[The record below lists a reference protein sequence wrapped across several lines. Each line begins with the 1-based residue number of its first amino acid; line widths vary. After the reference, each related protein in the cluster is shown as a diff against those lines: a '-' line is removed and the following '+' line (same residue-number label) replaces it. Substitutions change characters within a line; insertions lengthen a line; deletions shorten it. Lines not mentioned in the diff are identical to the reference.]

1 MELRISDLLDELQE
15 VPIDILP
22 YTAASEKRVNELT
35 LSKIREHGKP
45 KPHIRGSS
53 VISKVLIAAVLIT
66 ALAFTVMAATGTQF
80 EDWIVGLEKPKE
92 GAHLQ
97 YDSDLLLGGT
107 SYHWEVS
114 NWMLLLTAADAT
126 ENGIT
131 LEAME
136 YGNGMKHGTLTM
148 DGAYWMESWNG
159 SGYEAMAITIPAGE
173 QVAIEPQEKYRWN
186 VDWSRSY
193 GPLESGSYRLGI
205 PLTYTAEDGTKEKVE
220 FYAKFRIFSEEMD
233 NYIKKCNDAVKHR
246 YEQQVLHFKETHYP
260 HNPSLRNEMGY
271 VYYTEEVW
279 KYGDDFLTA
288 LRYYD
293 ENGQYI
299 EEYGGGHLCRDGV
312 GYALE
317 WTDET
322 LSEVSQWERA
332 SYVEDDDVSYGMFLR
347 AEVIEPIIG
356 EIWDDGNTIYMVSF
370 YDGMDETLLTEEE
383 LQQLNEENPL
393 WNHNYNEYVYTFDD
407 AGNLIEYES
416 ISQTAK
422 SAENSQRE
430 TTYKFEIYDTAPE
443 EVQRM
448 IHMHD
453 VSNPP
458 AFTWQ
463 EEQSRYGEM
472 VDILEKAKTS
482 GFRNTTAQKISCAD
496 DAVDIARK
504 DAVITEHP
512 YYREGDEYNLA
523 QVFYDE
529 NADVWK
535 IAFGYS
541 QEDNKQIYVYLS
553 GDGITLMT
561 VYPPYE

>member
-22 YTAASEKRVNELT
+22 YTAASKKRVNELT
-35 LSKIREHGKP
+35 LRKIHEHGNP
-45 KPHIRGSS
+45 KNHTRSS
-53 VISKVLIAAVLIT
+53 HVISKVLIAAVLIT

-92 GAHLQ
+92 GQYSQ
-97 YDSDLLLGGT
+97 YDSELLLGGT

-148 DGAYWMESWNG
+148 DGAWWLESWNG

-173 QVAIEPQEKYRWN
+173 QVNIEPQGKYRWK

-193 GPLESGSYRLGI
+193 GSLESGSYRLGI
-205 PLTYTAEDGTKEKVE
+205 PLTYTAEDGTKEEVE
-220 FYAKFRIFSEEMD
+220 FYAKFRIFSEEMKG
-233 NYIKKCNDAVKHR
+233 YIDKCNDALKAR
-246 YEQQVLHFKETHYP
+246 YEQEVLHFKETHYP
-260 HNPSLRNEMGY
+260 HNTSIRNELGY

-279 KYGDDFLTA
+279 KYGNDFLSA

-293 ENGQYI
+293 ENGVWI
-299 EEYGGGHLCRDGV
+299 EDYGGGHLCRDGV
-312 GYALE
+312 GYTLN

-393 WNHNYNEYVYTFDD
+393 WNYNYNEYVYTFDD
-407 AGNLIEYES
+407 SGNLTGYES
-416 ISQTAK
+416 IAQTAK
-422 SAENSQRE
+422 SAENSKRE

-448 IHMHD
+448 IRMHD

-458 AFTWQ
+458 AFSWKD
-463 EEQSRYGEM
+463 EQSLYGEM
-472 VDILEKAKTS
+472 VDNLD
-482 GFRNTTAQKISCAD
+482 FRNTTAQKITCAD

-512 YYREGDEYNLA
+512 RYREGDEYNLA
-523 QVFYDE
+523 QAFYDE
-529 NADVWK
+529 SADVWK
-535 IAFGYS
+535 IVFGYS

-561 VYPPYE
+561 VYPPAP

>member
-1 MELRISDLLDELQE
+1 M
-15 VPIDILP
+15 
-22 YTAASEKRVNELT
+22 
-35 LSKIREHGKP
+35 
-45 KPHIRGSS
+45 
-53 VISKVLIAAVLIT
+53 
-66 ALAFTVMAATGTQF
+66 
-80 EDWIVGLEKPKE
+80 
-92 GAHLQ
+92 
-97 YDSDLLLGGT
+97 LGGT

-114 NWMLLLTAADAT
+114 NWVMLLTAADAT
-126 ENGIT
+126 EYGIT

-148 DGAYWMESWNG
+148 DGTWWLESWNG

-173 QVAIEPQEKYRWN
+173 QVNIEPQEKYHWN

-220 FYAKFRIFSEEMD
+220 IYAKFRIFSGEMKG
-233 NYIKKCNDAVKHR
+233 YIDQCNDALKAR
-246 YEQQVLHFKETHYP
+246 YAQEVLHFKETHYP
-260 HNPSLRNEMGY
+260 HNASIRNEMGY

-279 KYGDDFLTA
+279 KYGNDFLTA

-312 GYALE
+312 GYALD

-332 SYVEDDDVSYGMFLR
+332 SYVEEDDVSYGMFLHG
-347 AEVIEPIIG
+347 EVIEPIIG

-383 LQQLNEENPL
+383 LQQLNEDNPL
-393 WNHNYNEYVYTFDD
+393 WNYNYNEYVYTFDD
-407 AGNLIEYES
+407 SGNLIEYES

-422 SAENSQRE
+422 SAENSKRE

-448 IHMHD
+448 IRMHD

-458 AFTWQ
+458 AFSWQ
-463 EEQSRYGEM
+463 EEQALYGEIA
-472 VDILEKAKTS
+472 DNLD
-482 GFRNTTAQKISCAD
+482 FRNTTVQKINCAD

-512 YYREGDEYNLA
+512 NYREGDEYNLA

-535 IAFGYS
+535 IVFGYS
-541 QEDNKQIYVYLS
+541 QEDNKLIYVYLS

-561 VYPPYE
+561 VYPPYA